1 MLNQQQAFQHMVA
14 WAMQNLYNCYTEAN
28 DIKNDE
34 KLTEAEKIAKIKAPY
49 GPDHR
54 LLNLLLLLKPALE
67 QAQLE
72 FPDHKDTFF
81 TWFNDRWET
90 IAKLNIIE
98 GECKCKGCKKPEDA
112 QASS

>member
-34 KLTEAEKIAKIKAPY
+34 KLTEAEKVTKIKAPY

-54 LLNLLLLLKPALE
+54 LLNLLLLLKPAVE
-67 QAQLE
+67 QAELE
-72 FPDHKDTFF
+72 FPEHQDKFF
-81 TWFNDRWET
+81 AWFHDRWD
-90 IAKLNIIE
+90 AVSKPNILE
-98 GECKCKGCKKPEDA
+98 GNCNCKGCKVNDPA
-112 QASS
+112 PNA

>member
-28 DIKNDE
+28 DIKNDD
-34 KLTEAEKIAKIKAPY
+34 KLTEAEKVTKIKAPY

-67 QAQLE
+67 HAEQQ

-81 TWFNDRWET
+81 TWFKDRWE
-90 IAKLNIIE
+90 AVEKLNIIE
-98 GECKCKGCKKPEDA
+98 GKCNCKGCKTEDPVSNA
-112 QASS
+112 